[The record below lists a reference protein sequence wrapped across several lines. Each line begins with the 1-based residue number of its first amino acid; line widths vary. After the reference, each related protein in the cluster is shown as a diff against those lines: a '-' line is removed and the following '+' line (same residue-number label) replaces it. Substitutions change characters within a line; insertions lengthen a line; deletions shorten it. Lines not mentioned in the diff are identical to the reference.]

1 LIPRAIAEATR
12 RVRDEP
18 ELATIIQP
26 AFDTAFATQ
35 YDGLRAALTDA
46 RDYVGHALAE
56 TWKRLKADYF
66 SYVDVAVALIVTDRM
81 MSGGRY
87 RRAVVE
93 SFVWREIG
101 SVTVGPRLR
110 PPDARS
116 HTHSARTI
124 TPELK
129 ERLPKMTYRE
139 RAIAVGL
146 AP

>member
-1 LIPRAIAEATR
+1 
-12 RVRDEP
+12 
-18 ELATIIQP
+18 
-26 AFDTAFATQ
+26 
-35 YDGLRAALTDA
+35 LRAALADA
-46 RDYVGHALAE
+46 RDYVGHSLAE

-66 SYVDVAVALIVTDRM
+66 SYLDVAEAFIAADRM

-139 RAIAVGL
+139 RAIAAGL
-146 AP
+146 VP

>member
-1 LIPRAIAEATR
+1 
-12 RVRDEP
+12 
-18 ELATIIQP
+18 
-26 AFDTAFATQ
+26 
-35 YDGLRAALTDA
+35 
-46 RDYVGHALAE
+46 
-56 TWKRLKADYF
+56 
-66 SYVDVAVALIVTDRM
+66 M